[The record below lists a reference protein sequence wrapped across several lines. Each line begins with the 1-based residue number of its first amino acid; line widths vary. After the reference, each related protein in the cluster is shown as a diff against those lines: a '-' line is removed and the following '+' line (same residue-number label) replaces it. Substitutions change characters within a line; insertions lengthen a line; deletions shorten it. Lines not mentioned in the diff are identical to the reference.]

1 MARRHAPSM
10 LIVMALVVTST
21 FARAGELPRDA
32 YRAYRDVTLPAG
44 TVLPLRLD
52 TPVASDASRVE
63 DRVRAT
69 LRRAV
74 IVQGTTVLEAGTPLS
89 GFVTEA
95 ARPGRVKGRGRI
107 GFAFTS
113 LAHEGQRYSVRTSR
127 VIREAPGTKKRDA
140 ATIAIPAGAGAVI
153 GAVTKGKKG
162 AAIGGAAGGAAG
174 TGIVL
179 ATRGKD
185 VRLGRGALVA
195 VRLLEPLTLRVQ
207 DDWR

>member
-1 MARRHAPSM
+1 MRSTHATT
-10 LIVMALVVTST
+10 LLTATALVATTAFMTAAEPS
-21 FARAGELPRDA
+21 REA
-32 YRAYRDVTLPAG
+32 YRTVTLPAG
-44 TVLPLRLD
+44 TVLSLRLD
-52 TPVASDASRVE
+52 TPVGSDSSRVE

-69 LRRAV
+69 LRRDV
-74 IVQGTTVLEAGTPLS
+74 VVGGLTVLDAGAPVT
-89 GFVTEA
+89 GYVTEA
-95 ARPGRVKGRGRI
+95 TRPGRVKGRGRI
-107 GFAFTS
+107 GFRFTS
-113 LAHEGQRYSVRTSR
+113 LVQDGDRYDVRTSR

-195 VRLLEPLTLRVQ
+195 VRLLEPVTLRTGL
-207 DDWR
+207 